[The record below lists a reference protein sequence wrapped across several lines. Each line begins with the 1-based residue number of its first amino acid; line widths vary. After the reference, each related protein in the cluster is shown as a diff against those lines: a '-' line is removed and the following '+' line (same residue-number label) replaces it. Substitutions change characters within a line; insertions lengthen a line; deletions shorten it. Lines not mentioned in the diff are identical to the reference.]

1 MDRLPFRRLHC
12 RLRVFLLFLLFLL
25 QNQDV
30 RILPN
35 HFLLWLH
42 GRLQLGPRHALRDG
56 ERNISKD
63 EYLKI
68 SHNVIPQLLL
78 HHFLSDW
85 LSRDEHL
92 CEENL
97 CNRKDRLMISISIS
111 QSVPN
116 LFLSPRCNTVDGLS
130 LWGQILSL
138 IFHQSFNLYPIQ
150 WTFCFSSIETKYN
163 PVELWDQGVD

>member
-1 MDRLPFRRLHC
+1 MLKITGNTYYSYQTTDTCLNVKQQIPSQVAMDSLPFRRLHC

-56 ERNISKD
+56 ERNVPKD

-97 CNRKDRLMISISIS
+97 CNRKDRLMISNQYFTECSKLVS
-111 QSVPN
+111 TPH
-116 LFLSPRCNTVDGLS
+116 CNTHDDLM
-130 LWGQILSL
+130 L
-138 IFHQSFNLYPIQ
+138 
-150 WTFCFSSIETKYN
+150 
-163 PVELWDQGVD
+163 

>member
-56 ERNISKD
+56 ERNIPKD
-63 EYLKI
+63 KYVEI
-68 SHNVIPQLLL
+68 CHNVILQLLVHL
-78 HHFLSDW
+78 FLSDR
-85 LSRDEHL
+85 LSRDKHL

-97 CNRKDRLMISISIS
+97 CNRKDRLMISNQYFTECSKLV
-111 QSVPN
+111 SVPTLQYRWRPIVLRAN
-116 LFLSPRCNTVDGLS
+116 KPNTSPKFQLVPDSVNILF
-130 LWGQILSL
+130 
-138 IFHQSFNLYPIQ
+138 
-150 WTFCFSSIETKYN
+150 
-163 PVELWDQGVD
+163 

>member
-1 MDRLPFRRLHC
+1 MDSLPFRRLHC

-56 ERNISKD
+56 ERNIPKD

-97 CNRKDRLMISISIS
+97 CNRKDRLMISNQYFTECSKLVS
-111 QSVPN
+111 TPH
-116 LFLSPRCNTVDGLS
+116 CNTHDDLM
-130 LWGQILSL
+130 L
-138 IFHQSFNLYPIQ
+138 
-150 WTFCFSSIETKYN
+150 
-163 PVELWDQGVD
+163 

>member
-97 CNRKDRLMISISIS
+97 CNRKDRLMISNQYFTECSKLVS
-111 QSVPN
+111 TPH
-116 LFLSPRCNTVDGLS
+116 CNTHDDLM
-130 LWGQILSL
+130 L
-138 IFHQSFNLYPIQ
+138 
-150 WTFCFSSIETKYN
+150 
-163 PVELWDQGVD
+163 

>member
-1 MDRLPFRRLHC
+1 MDSLPFRRLHC

-56 ERNISKD
+56 ERNIPKD

-97 CNRKDRLMISISIS
+97 CNRKDRLMISNQYFTECSKLVS
-111 QSVPN
+111 TPH
-116 LFLSPRCNTVDGLS
+116 CNTHDDLM
-130 LWGQILSL
+130 LWGQIGL

>member
-35 HFLLWLH
+35 HFLLWLY
-42 GRLQLGPRHALRDG
+42 GRLQPGPRHALRDG
-56 ERNISKD
+56 ERNIPKD
-63 EYLKI
+63 KYVEI
-68 SHNVIPQLLL
+68 CHNVILQLLVHL
-78 HHFLSDW
+78 FLSDR
-85 LSRDEHL
+85 LSRDKHL

-116 LFLSPRCNTVDGLS
+116 LFLSPHCNTDDDLS
-130 LWGQILSL
+130 LWGQTSL